1 MSETHV
7 TRVYVTPAAV
17 LKAIRERRE
26 LALIVDRTTEVARV
40 RVSHPLG

>member
-17 LKAIRERRE
+17 RKAIRERRE
-26 LALIVDRTTEVARV
+26 LALIADRTTEVARV
-40 RVSHPLG
+40 RVGHPLG